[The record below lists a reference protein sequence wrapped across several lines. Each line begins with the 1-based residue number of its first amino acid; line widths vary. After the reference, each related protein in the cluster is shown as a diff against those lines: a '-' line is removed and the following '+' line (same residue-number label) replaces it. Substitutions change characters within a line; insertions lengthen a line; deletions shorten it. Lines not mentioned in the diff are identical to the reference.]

1 MIEQVFDFKNQKYN
15 SLEDIKDKLDYFRS
29 LSQNGLHHLNKLELE
44 KLKMEFVKFLNI
56 KFTFFADTHPT
67 RLFRVTVN
75 KSLYE
80 GKKCPTPK
88 DYRFGRSS

>member
-44 KLKMEFVKFLNI
+44 KLKMEFLSSTYKCNFLG
-56 KFTFFADTHPT
+56 AD
-67 RLFRVTVN
+67 N
-75 KSLYE
+75 KQ
-80 GKKCPTPK
+80 
-88 DYRFGRSS
+88 

>member
-44 KLKMEFVKFLNI
+44 KLKKQI
-56 KFTFFADTHPT
+56 A
-67 RLFRVTVN
+67 
-75 KSLYE
+75 
-80 GKKCPTPK
+80 
-88 DYRFGRSS
+88 